1 MAATEEQILRASQMR
16 DLPAAARELAIVFGV
31 LSGKVLDGRKQFRPE
46 NAVRV
51 CSDDWCD

>member
-1 MAATEEQILRASQMR
+1 MTYDENVRIATEMR
-16 DLPAAARELAIVFGV
+16 ELPAAERELAIVFGV
-31 LSGKVLDGRKQFRPE
+31 LSGKVLDGRKRFRPG

>member
-1 MAATEEQILRASQMR
+1 MSYAEQVRIATEMR
-16 DLPAAARELAIVFGV
+16 EMSPAERELAIVFGV

>member
-1 MAATEEQILRASQMR
+1 MSYAEQVLRATEMR
-16 DLPAAARELAIVFGV
+16 DLPAAKRELAIIYGV
-31 LSGKVLDGRKQFRPE
+31 LSGKVLDGRKRFRPG